1 MEKIQIKP
9 LIILLIS
16 FLFLFNCSTSIKT
29 SKDKSSNVKK
39 LDKIQE
45 NNTQLSQ
52 ITDIPIP
59 EDSII
64 DLEKTLI
71 VGEKS
76 DWMGRVSLIS
86 KKKVDDI
93 YNFFLNEMIKFS
105 YEKKSSNKSDT
116 STLIFENNKKVI
128 FIKISELNL
137 RKTYIEITATPVN

>member
-1 MEKIQIKP
+1 M
-9 LIILLIS
+9 
-16 FLFLFNCSTSIKT
+16 FNCSTSIKT
-29 SKDKSSNVKK
+29 SKDKNSNVKK

>member
-29 SKDKSSNVKK
+29 SKDKNSNVKK

-116 STLIFENNKKVI
+116 STLIFENNKKAI

>member
-29 SKDKSSNVKK
+29 SKDKNSNVKK

>member
-16 FLFLFNCSTSIKT
+16 CLFLFNCSTSIKT
-29 SKDKSSNVKK
+29 SKDKNSNVKK

-45 NNTQLSQ
+45 NNAQLSQ

-105 YEKKSSNKSDT
+105 YEKKSSTKSDT

>member
-16 FLFLFNCSTSIKT
+16 CLFLFNCSTSIKT

-105 YEKKSSNKSDT
+105 YEKKSSTKSDT

>member
-16 FLFLFNCSTSIKT
+16 CLFLFNCSTSIKT

-86 KKKVDDI
+86 KKK
-93 YNFFLNEMIKFS
+93 S
-105 YEKKSSNKSDT
+105 
-116 STLIFENNKKVI
+116 
-128 FIKISELNL
+128 
-137 RKTYIEITATPVN
+137 

>member
-116 STLIFENNKKVI
+116 STLIFENNKKAI

>member
-16 FLFLFNCSTSIKT
+16 CLFLFNCSTSIKT

-105 YEKKSSNKSDT
+105 YEKKSLNKSDT

>member
-29 SKDKSSNVKK
+29 SKDKNSNVKK

-105 YEKKSSNKSDT
+105 YEKKSSTKSDT
-116 STLIFENNKKVI
+116 STLIFENNKKAI
-128 FIKISELNL
+128 FIKISKLNL

>member
-29 SKDKSSNVKK
+29 SKDKNSNVKK

-105 YEKKSSNKSDT
+105 YEKKSSTKSDT
-116 STLIFENNKKVI
+116 STLIFENNKKAI

>member
-16 FLFLFNCSTSIKT
+16 CLFLFNCSTSIKT
-29 SKDKSSNVKK
+29 SKDKNSNVKK
-39 LDKIQE
+39 LDKIEE
-45 NNTQLSQ
+45 NNAQLSQ

-105 YEKKSSNKSDT
+105 YEKKSSTKSDT

>member
-29 SKDKSSNVKK
+29 SKDKNSNVKK

-45 NNTQLSQ
+45 SNAQLSQ

-59 EDSII
+59 KESMI

-86 KKKVDDI
+86 KKK
-93 YNFFLNEMIKFS
+93 S
-105 YEKKSSNKSDT
+105 
-116 STLIFENNKKVI
+116 
-128 FIKISELNL
+128 
-137 RKTYIEITATPVN
+137 

>member
-16 FLFLFNCSTSIKT
+16 CLFLFNCSTSIKT
-29 SKDKSSNVKK
+29 SKDKNSNVKK

-45 NNTQLSQ
+45 NNAQLSQ

-59 EDSII
+59 KESMI

>member
-16 FLFLFNCSTSIKT
+16 CLFLLKCSTSIKT
-29 SKDKSSNVKK
+29 SKDKRSNVKK

>member
-16 FLFLFNCSTSIKT
+16 CLFLFNCSTSIKT
-29 SKDKSSNVKK
+29 SKDKNSNVKK

-45 NNTQLSQ
+45 SNAQLSQ

-59 EDSII
+59 KESMI

>member
-16 FLFLFNCSTSIKT
+16 CLFLFNCSTSIKT

-59 EDSII
+59 KESMI

-76 DWMGRVSLIS
+76 DWMGRITLIN
-86 KKKVDDI
+86 KKKVEEN
-93 YNFFLNEMIKFS
+93 YNFFLNEMLKFS
-105 YEKKSSNKSDT
+105 YKKKSSTKSDI
-116 STLIFENNKKVI
+116 STLIFQNSKKAI
-128 FIKISELNL
+128 FIKISELKL
-137 RKTYIEITATPVN
+137 GKTYIEITATPVN

>member
-16 FLFLFNCSTSIKT
+16 CLFLFNCSTSIKT
-29 SKDKSSNVKK
+29 SKAKSSNVKK

-105 YEKKSSNKSDT
+105 YDKKSSNKSDT
-116 STLIFENNKKVI
+116 STLIFENNKKAI

>member
-16 FLFLFNCSTSIKT
+16 CLFLFNCSTSIKT

-45 NNTQLSQ
+45 NNAQLSQ

-116 STLIFENNKKVI
+116 STLIFENNKKAI

>member
-1 MEKIQIKP
+1 VEKIQIKP

-29 SKDKSSNVKK
+29 SKDKNSNVKN

-45 NNTQLSQ
+45 NNAQLSQ

-59 EDSII
+59 EESII